1 MVYNCFRR
9 LSSSTVKKLRNER
22 NRTSTD
28 QTESRSSKSGRKSK
42 SSSKGRKGRV
52 LFGEAYFAD
61 AIIIESIALSSPTGS
76 GSGSDEVFDDSEI
89 ARQIAAIKEKHEN
102 VTDDDI
108 EMYREMF
115 NQFDINGDGTVQ
127 KNELR
132 EAMNN
137 ISKRQVLESEI
148 DAMFSQLDV
157 DNDDQISFVEFAR
170 KCLKMS

>member
-1 MVYNCFRR
+1 MVYNCLRR
-9 LSSSTVKKLRNER
+9 LSSSTSKKLRDER

-28 QTESRSSKSGRKSK
+28 KTESRGSKSGRKSK

-52 LFGEAYFAD
+52 FLQ
-61 AIIIESIALSSPTGS
+61 AIFVDVFIIESIALSNQTGS

-89 ARQIAAIKEKHEN
+89 ARQIAAIKQKHEN

-108 EMYREMF
+108 DMYREMF

-137 ISKRQVLESEI
+137 ISKREILESEI

-170 KCLKMS
+170 KFF

>member
-1 MVYNCFRR
+1 MVYNCLRR
-9 LSSSTVKKLRNER
+9 LSSSTSKKLRDER

-28 QTESRSSKSGRKSK
+28 KTESRGSKSGRKSK

-52 LFGEAYFAD
+52 FLQAIFVD
-61 AIIIESIALSSPTGS
+61 VIIIESIALSNQTGS

-89 ARQIAAIKEKHEN
+89 ARQIAAIKQKHEN

-108 EMYREMF
+108 DMYREMF

-137 ISKRQVLESEI
+137 ISKREILESEI

-170 KCLKMS
+170 KFF

>member
-1 MVYNCFRR
+1 MTGPIWLNTIKRR

-22 NRTSTD
+22 NRTSSD
-28 QTESRSSKSGRKSK
+28 KTESRTSKSGRKSK
-42 SSSKGRKGRV
+42 SSSKGRK
-52 LFGEAYFAD
+52 
-61 AIIIESIALSSPTGS
+61 ESIALSNQTGS

-89 ARQIAAIKEKHEN
+89 TRQIAAIKDKYEN

-137 ISKRQVLESEI
+137 ISKRDILESEI
-148 DAMFSQLDV
+148 DAMFDQLDV
-157 DNDDQISFVEFAR
+157 DHDDQISFVEFAR
-170 KCLKMS
+170 KF